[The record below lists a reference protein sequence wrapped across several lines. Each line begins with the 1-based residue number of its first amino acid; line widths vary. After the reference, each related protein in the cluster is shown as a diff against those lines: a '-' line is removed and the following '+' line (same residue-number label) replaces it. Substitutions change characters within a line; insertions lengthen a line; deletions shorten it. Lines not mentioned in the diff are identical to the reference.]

1 MTSVIQNS
9 MIIHVIT
16 EIIIVGS
23 LTVYFI
29 RKTNKLQASL
39 NGLTKQLEEM
49 NSKYDKLQTNV
60 DKQFKYIYS
69 ILESNNKPPPKV
81 EEGLKRRHKINIV
94 PLDDD
99 EVKPSPTFFE
109 PYEKP
114 VEKKIFPMESLFG
127 LMSSMHTQPH
137 SHQSHSHHS
146 HQSHQPQQNQQKPPM
161 EGVVLDDDYDIKEEL
176 ELLNK
181 KIDSPKNDN
190 EKEKEKNDV

>member
-1 MTSVIQNS
+1 MSSVIQNS

-29 RKTNKLQASL
+29 KKTNKLQASL
-39 NGLTKQLEEM
+39 NGLAKQLEEM
-49 NSKYDKLQTNV
+49 NTKYDKLQTNV
-60 DKQFKYIYS
+60 DKQLKYIYS
-69 ILESNNKPPPKV
+69 ILESNNKPLPKV

-99 EVKPSPTFFE
+99 DDVKSSPTFFE

-127 LMSSMHTQPH
+127 LMSSMHSQPH
-137 SHQSHSHHS
+137 SPHQQHH
-146 HQSHQPQQNQQKPPM
+146 QQPQQKPPM
-161 EGVVLDDDYDIKEEL
+161 EGVVLDDDYDIKDEL

-181 KIDSPKNDN
+181 KIDSPKKEN
-190 EKEKEKNDV
+190 ENEKEKNDT